1 MSRQK
6 KQAGVRPL
14 TSLGII
20 FVSSS
25 ALVRPRPQPT
35 AVTSHRWRANGSVN
49 KQDVTR
55 NGRRDWLRVPIPVQ
69 HEERGGGETVALAV
83 AMQVFEEGRQFRDFF
98 IYIYIILFLFP
109 WLTHAQVDMR
119 AHTLSVSIWA
129 KITRGGEA
137 ADVRKEVM
145 EANLRRQEDE

>member
-1 MSRQK
+1 MAVSTNKTSR
-6 KQAGVRPL
+6 G
-14 TSLGII
+14 
-20 FVSSS
+20 
-25 ALVRPRPQPT
+25 T
-35 AVTSHRWRANGSVN
+35 ADVIGSECRSRCS
-49 KQDVTR
+49 TR
-55 NGRRDWLRVPIPVQ
+55 K
-69 HEERGGGETVALAV
+69 EEGGETVALAV

-98 IYIYIILFLFP
+98 IYIILFLFP

-129 KITRGGEA
+129 KNTRGGEA

>member
-1 MSRQK
+1 M
-6 KQAGVRPL
+6 RPL

-83 AMQVFEEGRQFRDFF
+83 AMQVFEEGRQFRDF
-98 IYIYIILFLFP
+98 YIYMYNFVYFSMA
-109 WLTHAQVDMR
+109 HARAGRHAR
-119 AHTLSVSIWA
+119 AHTQREHLGY
-129 KITRGGEA
+129 KNTRGGEA